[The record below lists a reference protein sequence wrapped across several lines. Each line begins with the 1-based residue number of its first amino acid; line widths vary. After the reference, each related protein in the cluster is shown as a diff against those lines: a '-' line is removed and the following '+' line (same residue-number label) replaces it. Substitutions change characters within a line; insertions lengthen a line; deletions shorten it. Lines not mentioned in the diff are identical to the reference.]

1 MDSIAPQTTDSP
13 PVVENKLGG
22 EVVKK
27 SNASPMR
34 AFHHVFAHS
43 RISTAADS
51 FVVTNMD
58 TSSNDDT
65 HMAASLKSKRRD
77 KQL

>member
-1 MDSIAPQTTDSP
+1 
-13 PVVENKLGG
+13 
-22 EVVKK
+22 
-27 SNASPMR
+27 MR
-34 AFHHVFAHS
+34 AFHHAFAHS

-65 HMAASLKSKRRD
+65 HMAASLKNKRRD